1 MKNFFIKIY
10 TPILFSL
17 SIAALHS
24 ATRPTVPIELPTNPP
39 VFLRSVAAPHEPIEL
54 RIVDDI
60 LDAARTP
67 AAKMPIQQCV
77 LDFSRDG
84 AQSSVFKITGYLLS
98 SGGIIGG
105 DSHKKLYWADFS
117 YLMCES
123 LAAWVRQSPADFPK
137 LANFFNDKDAVY
149 TAFGKII
156 NTVDTTEREL
166 SALADLKN
174 CESFVKETMDKDL
187 PLLLNE
193 LFKALPASLS
203 SVGDLAKDHQ
213 SEIVSVAKKF
223 TPQIAQLVNV
233 SYIGLSKAS
242 DAASAAVSNFVQA
255 IEDGG
260 CCGCFSLFKSKKK

>member
-1 MKNFFIKIY
+1 MKNFFTKTY
-10 TPILFSL
+10 TLILFSL
-17 SIAALHS
+17 SIAALS
-24 ATRPTVPIELPTNPP
+24 A
-39 VFLRSVAAPHEPIEL
+39 AAHEVVEL

-67 AAKMPIQQCV
+67 AARMPMQQCV

-84 AQSSVFKITGYLLS
+84 TQSSVFKITGYLLS

-123 LAAWVRQSPADFPK
+123 LAAWVRQSPGDFPK
-137 LANFFNDKDAVY
+137 LANFFDDKNAVY

-156 NTVDTTEREL
+156 NTIDTTEREL

-174 CESFVKETMDKDL
+174 CEAFVKETMDKDL
-187 PLLLNE
+187 PLLLGE

-203 SVGDLAKDHQ
+203 SVGSLAKDHQ
-213 SEIVSVAKKF
+213 SEIISVAKTF
-223 TPQIAQLVNV
+223 TPTIAKLVNV
-233 SYIGLSKAS
+233 SYLGLSKAS
-242 DAASAAVSNFVQA
+242 DAASAAVSKLLQA
-255 IEDGG
+255 IEDGE
-260 CCGCFSLFKSKKK
+260 CCGCFPSLRKGKKK

>member
-10 TPILFSL
+10 TLILFSL
-17 SIAALHS
+17 SITNLS
-24 ATRPTVPIELPTNPP
+24 ASSN
-39 VFLRSVAAPHEPIEL
+39 EPIEL
-54 RIVDDI
+54 KEEKLNIVDDI
-60 LDAARTP
+60 LRATRTT
-67 AAKMPIQQCV
+67 AKMSMQRCV
-77 LDFSRDG
+77 LDFSKDG
-84 AQSSVFKITGYLLS
+84 TQSSVFKITGYLLS
-98 SGGIIGG
+98 SGGIIGE

-123 LAAWVRQSPADFPK
+123 LAAWVRQSPGDFPK

-166 SALADLKN
+166 SALAEYKN
-174 CESFVKETMDKDL
+174 CEAFVKETMDKDL

-213 SEIVSVAKKF
+213 SEIISVAKNF
-223 TPQIAQLVNV
+223 TPHIARLVNV
-233 SYIGLSKAS
+233 SYIGLTEASK
-242 DAASAAVSNFVQA
+242 AASAAVSNFVQA
-255 IEDGG
+255 IEDSG
-260 CCGCFSLFKSKKK
+260 CCGCFPSFKKGKKK

>member
-10 TPILFSL
+10 TLILFSL
-17 SIAALHS
+17 GITNLSAA
-24 ATRPTVPIELPTNPP
+24 TT
-39 VFLRSVAAPHEPIEL
+39 EPIEL
-54 RIVDDI
+54 NIVGDI
-60 LDAARTP
+60 LDATRTP
-67 AAKMPIQQCV
+67 AKMSMQKCV
-77 LDFSRDG
+77 LDFSKDG

-105 DSHKKLYWADFS
+105 DSHKKLYWPDFS

-123 LAAWVRQSPADFPK
+123 LAAWVRQSPGDFPK
-137 LANFFNDKDAVY
+137 LANFFNNKDAVY
-149 TAFGKII
+149 TAFGKIV

-174 CESFVKETMDKDL
+174 CEAFVKETIDKDL
-187 PLLLNE
+187 PLLLGE
-193 LFKALPASLS
+193 LIKALPSSLS

-213 SEIVSVAKKF
+213 SEILSVAKKF
-223 TPQIAQLVNV
+223 APQIAQLVNV

-260 CCGCFSLFKSKKK
+260 CCGCFPSFRKSKKK